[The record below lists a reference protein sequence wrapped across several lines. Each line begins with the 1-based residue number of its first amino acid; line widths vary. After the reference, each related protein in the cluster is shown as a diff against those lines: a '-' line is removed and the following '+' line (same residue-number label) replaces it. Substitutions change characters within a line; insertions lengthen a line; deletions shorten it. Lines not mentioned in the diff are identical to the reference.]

1 MTVSRRHLLRA
12 APLGLAAV
20 SVPTFAATALAAP
33 SAPAEASDEW
43 TEEFLTRAENREYF
57 ALDDMDDWQTDNAR
71 FVIAVCKGHG
81 ISAHGAQI
89 VLATAI
95 VEAWLYNYEPAVD
108 LDSGGMFQ
116 QRPSMGWGT
125 AEQVRHKKRAIDA
138 FLGLGDHSEAPGL
151 LDVAPDYE
159 SWDVG
164 SAAQAVQASAFPERY
179 QEQAEAAAAIWDRY
193 QSEVDPYTD

>member
-1 MTVSRRHLLRA
+1 M
-12 APLGLAAV
+12 
-20 SVPTFAATALAAP
+20 
-33 SAPAEASDEW
+33 
-43 TEEFLTRAENREYF
+43 
-57 ALDDMDDWQTDNAR
+57 
-71 FVIAVCKGHG
+71 
-81 ISAHGAQI
+81 
-89 VLATAI
+89 LATAI

-125 AEQVRHKKRAIDA
+125 AKQVRNKKRAIDG